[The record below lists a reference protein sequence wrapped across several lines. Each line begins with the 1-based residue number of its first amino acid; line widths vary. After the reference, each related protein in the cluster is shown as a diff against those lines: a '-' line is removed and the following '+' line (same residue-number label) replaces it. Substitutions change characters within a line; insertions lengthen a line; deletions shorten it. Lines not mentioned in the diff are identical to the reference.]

1 MLRKHL
7 HAILSAFVQ
16 LCYLSM
22 TDRTTSFQRFFDK
35 LIFATSE
42 PNVLIIKNPERNF
55 ESLQYYNQMLIK
67 RVMYVCE
74 KISTAEQPVDPSNLG
89 DDMVKL
95 LPEVALIEYVL
106 NIEQL
111 LTIIEFGELFDFI
124 PQFQYYEEL
133 VWPIPFDYTP
143 NNVYD
148 WGRYDINLIF
158 GRQKMTEAS

>member
-1 MLRKHL
+1 
-7 HAILSAFVQ
+7 
-16 LCYLSM
+16 M
-22 TDRTTSFQRFFDK
+22 TKSFQRYFDK
-35 LIFATSE
+35 LIFAISE
-42 PNVLIIKNPERNF
+42 PKVLIIKNPGRTF

-67 RVMYVCE
+67 RVMSVCE
-74 KISTAEQPVDPSNLG
+74 KISAAEMPFEPKNLL
-89 DDMVKL
+89 DDVVKV

-111 LTIIEFGELFDFI
+111 LTVSEFGELFDFI
-124 PQFQYYEEL
+124 PQFQYYDEL

-143 NNVYD
+143 DNVYD